1 MTEDLINHPS
11 HYNQYEFE
19 VCELTCAMGF
29 SLGNAVKYILRA
41 PYKGDEVSDLQKAV
55 WYINNLLA
63 IPAEERCRQ
72 LLRFI
77 EPELIYSFDN
87 LTVANLIRACEL
99 GNSDILYM
107 CREHLENRI
116 KKLVDERP
124 GQSARHP
131 EKIVGK

>member
-63 IPAEERCRQ
+63 IPAEEQCRQ

-116 KKLVDERP
+116 KRLVDERS
-124 GQSARHP
+124 G
-131 EKIVGK
+131 